1 VDESV
6 CHLPDSSFQVSLG
19 REGAVPVWVGM
30 GSLATKSGEV
40 PALRVALADRIL
52 VIVDDHDSRQALQTL
67 LSLEGYEVEV
77 VADSSTALKKLRRR
91 PPPSALILDLRDP
104 GSSGYD
110 LCRKIA
116 QSAPWVPFVILGVS
130 SDILDKI
137 ILLEIGA
144 DEYLTKPFVP
154 RELAARL
161 RALMRRVT
169 LAGREFPY
177 VFDDVTV
184 DFSTMDVTRR
194 GEKVLLTAQEFKT
207 LEFMIKNKLRVI
219 SRDQFLKEVWGYR
232 GYPTTR
238 TLDNHILKLRQKLES
253 NPSKPSHFLTIHG
266 MGYKFVP

>member
-6 CHLPDSSFQVSLG
+6 CHLQDSSVQVSLG
-19 REGAVPVWVGM
+19 REGPVPVWVGM
-30 GSLATKSGEV
+30 GSLATKSVEV
-40 PALRVALADRIL
+40 PAPRVALADRIL
-52 VIVDDHDSRQALQTL
+52 VIVDDQDSRQALQTL
-67 LSLEGYEVEV
+67 LSLEGYEVE

-110 LCRKIA
+110 LCREIA
-116 QSAPWVPFVILGVS
+116 QSAPWVPIVILGVS

-144 DEYLTKPFVP
+144 DDYLAKPFVP

-169 LAGREFPY
+169 FASRETPY
-177 VFDDVTV
+177 VFDHVTV
-184 DFSTMDVTRR
+184 DFATMDVTRC

-207 LEFMIKNKLRVI
+207 LEFMIKNRLRVI
-219 SRDQFLKEVWGYR
+219 SRDQFLQEVWGYQ

-238 TLDNHILKLRQKLES
+238 TVDNHILKLRQKLES
-253 NPSKPSHFLTIHG
+253 NPSNPSHFLTIHG

>member
-1 VDESV
+1 MTHYTSDQERGG
-6 CHLPDSSFQVSLG
+6 PRPPRWLG
-19 REGAVPVWVGM
+19 RSNLGHCGRSRFETGTANP
-30 GSLATKSGEV
+30 SQSG
-40 PALRVALADRIL
+40 RVR
-52 VIVDDHDSRQALQTL
+52 
-67 LSLEGYEVEV
+67 VEV

-110 LCRKIA
+110 LCREIA

-130 SDILDKI
+130 SDVLDKI

-144 DEYLTKPFVP
+144 DDYLAKPFVP

-169 LAGREFPY
+169 LASRDFPY

-194 GEKVLLTAQEFKT
+194 GEKVLLTAQEF
-207 LEFMIKNKLRVI
+207 
-219 SRDQFLKEVWGYR
+219 
-232 GYPTTR
+232 
-238 TLDNHILKLRQKLES
+238 
-253 NPSKPSHFLTIHG
+253 
-266 MGYKFVP
+266 

>member
-1 VDESV
+1 MDESV
-6 CHLPDSSFQVSLG
+6 CHLQDSSFQVSLG
-19 REGAVPVWVGM
+19 REGPVPVWVGM

-40 PALRVALADRIL
+40 PAPRVALADRIL
-52 VIVDDHDSRQALQTL
+52 VIVDDHDSRKALQTL
-67 LSLEGYEVEV
+67 LGLEGYEVEV
-77 VADSSTALKKLRRR
+77 VADSSSALKKLGKR

-110 LCRKIA
+110 LCREIA
-116 QSAPWVPFVILGVS
+116 QSAPWVPIVILGVS
-130 SDILDKI
+130 SDVLDKI

-144 DEYLTKPFVP
+144 DDYLAKPFVA

-169 LAGREFPY
+169 FASRELPY

-219 SRDQFLKEVWGYR
+219 SRDQFLNEVWGYQSH
-232 GYPTTR
+232 PTTR
-238 TLDNHILKLRQKLES
+238 TVDNHILKLRQKLES
-253 NPSKPSHFLTIHG
+253 NPSNPSHFLTIHG

>member
-1 VDESV
+1 MDESV
-6 CHLPDSSFQVSLG
+6 CHLQDTSFQVSLG
-19 REGAVPVWVGM
+19 REGPVPVWVGM

-40 PALRVALADRIL
+40 PAPRVALGDRIL
-52 VIVDDHDSRQALQTL
+52 VIMDDHDSRQALKTL
-67 LSLEGYEVEV
+67 LSQEGYEVEV
-77 VADSSTALKKLRRR
+77 VADSTTALKKLRRK

-110 LCRKIA
+110 LCREIA
-116 QSAPWVPFVILGVS
+116 QSAPWVPIVILGVS
-130 SDILDKI
+130 SDVLDKI

-144 DEYLTKPFVP
+144 DDYLAKPFVP

-169 LAGREFPY
+169 FASREFPY

-219 SRDQFLKEVWGYR
+219 SRDQFLNEVWGYQS
-232 GYPTTR
+232 YPTTR
-238 TLDNHILKLRQKLES
+238 TVDNHILKLRQKLES
-253 NPSKPSHFLTIHG
+253 NPSNPSHFLTIHG

>member
-6 CHLPDSSFQVSLG
+6 CHLQDSFVQVSLG
-19 REGAVPVWVGM
+19 REGPVPVWVGM

-40 PALRVALADRIL
+40 PAPRVALADRIL

-67 LSLEGYEVEV
+67 LSLERYEVEV
-77 VADSSTALKKLRRR
+77 VTDGLTALEKLRRR
-91 PPPSALILDLRDP
+91 PPSALILDLRGP

-110 LCRKIA
+110 LCREIA
-116 QSAPWVPFVILGVS
+116 QSAPWLPFVILGVS
-130 SDILDKI
+130 SDVLDKI
-137 ILLEIGA
+137 VLLEIGA
-144 DEYLTKPFVP
+144 DDYLAKPFVP

-169 LAGREFPY
+169 RASRESPY

-219 SRDQFLKEVWGYR
+219 SRDQFLNEVWGYQS
-232 GYPTTR
+232 YPKTR
-238 TLDNHILKLRQKLES
+238 TVDNHILKLRQKLES
-253 NPSKPSHFLTIHG
+253 NPSNPSHFLTIHG
-266 MGYKFVP
+266 IGYKFVP

>member
-1 VDESV
+1 
-6 CHLPDSSFQVSLG
+6 
-19 REGAVPVWVGM
+19 
-30 GSLATKSGEV
+30 
-40 PALRVALADRIL
+40 
-52 VIVDDHDSRQALQTL
+52 
-67 LSLEGYEVEV
+67 
-77 VADSSTALKKLRRR
+77 
-91 PPPSALILDLRDP
+91 
-104 GSSGYD
+104 
-110 LCRKIA
+110 
-116 QSAPWVPFVILGVS
+116 VPFVILGVS
-130 SDILDKI
+130 SDVLDKI

-219 SRDQFLKEVWGYR
+219 SRDQFLNQVWGYQ
-232 GYPTTR
+232 GYATTR
-238 TLDNHILKLRQKLES
+238 TVDNHILKLRQKLES
-253 NPSKPSHFLTIHG
+253 NPSNPSHFLTIHG

>member
-1 VDESV
+1 
-6 CHLPDSSFQVSLG
+6 
-19 REGAVPVWVGM
+19 M
-30 GSLATKSGEV
+30 ATTIVAGNSN
-40 PALRVALADRIL
+40 PPIAAPRVALADRIL
-52 VIVDDHDSRQALQTL
+52 VIVNDHDSKRALRTL

-77 VADSSTALKKLRRR
+77 VADGLTALEKLRRR
-91 PPPSALILDLRDP
+91 PPSALILDLRDP

-110 LCRKIA
+110 LCREIA

-130 SDILDKI
+130 SDVLDKI
-137 ILLEIGA
+137 VLLEIGA
-144 DEYLTKPFVP
+144 DDYLAKPFVP

-161 RALMRRVT
+161 RSLMRRVT
-169 LAGREFPY
+169 HASRQFPY

-219 SRDQFLKEVWGYR
+219 SRDQFLNEVWGYQN
-232 GYPTTR
+232 YPTTR
-238 TLDNHILKLRQKLES
+238 TVDNHIHKLRQKLES
-253 NPSKPSHFLTIHG
+253 DPSNPSHFLTIHC

>member
-6 CHLPDSSFQVSLG
+6 RHLQDSSFQVSLG
-19 REGAVPVWVGM
+19 REGPVPVRVGM
-30 GSLATKSGEV
+30 GVLATKSGEV
-40 PALRVALADRIL
+40 PEPRVASADRIL

-67 LSLEGYEVEV
+67 LGFEGYEVEV
-77 VADSSTALKKLRRR
+77 VADSSTALTKLRRR

-110 LCRKIA
+110 LCREIA

-130 SDILDKI
+130 SDVLDKI

-144 DEYLTKPFVP
+144 DDYLAKPFVP

-161 RALMRRVT
+161 RALMRRV
-169 LAGREFPY
+169 GFSSQEFPY
-177 VFDDVTV
+177 VFGEVTV

-219 SRDQFLKEVWGYR
+219 SRDQFLNEAWGYEC
-232 GYPTTR
+232 YPTTR
-238 TLDNHILKLRQKLES
+238 TVDNHILKLRQKLES
-253 NPSKPSHFLTIHG
+253 NPSSPSHFLTMHG